1 MPLRRGSRRA
11 AICGIV
17 PVGVPMQPTGQGE
30 QQPLYR
36 YAFGNVEFDEAR
48 GELRVD
54 GRLLELEQRPLQVLA
69 CLLHR
74 ADEVVPREELFAT
87 VWGGRPTVDNVLANA
102 VAKLRKALGPDGHE
116 RIVNLP
122 RVGYRLRGP
131 VERTV
136 AGRRLHG
143 VLDLVAGQG
152 VPGREHFRL
161 RERLLS
167 AHGNEVWLARHDK
180 TGEQRVYKFSG
191 DGECLAALKREATIH
206 RLLHESLDG
215 RDDFVRVIDWNFAT
229 APFYLECEYGGED
242 LARWAAGS
250 PGLAGLDLPRRLHL
264 FLQIADAIAA
274 AHEIGVLHKDIK
286 PANVLMRPAGDGW
299 RPQVADFG
307 SSRLLEP
314 WRLRELGITALG
326 MTLTQAGDSS
336 ATPLYLAPELLAG
349 EQPTVQSDVYALG
362 LMLYQLVVGDLRR
375 PLAPGWEADVDDELL
390 REDIAAATDGTPV
403 RRLGSVAELCTRLR
417 RRAERQV
424 ERSRLREAEARALHA
439 EQRLQRSRARR
450 PWIAAAVL
458 LLLVGLATS
467 LWQAERIRVARDEA
481 QRQAALATAAN
492 QFLNEDLLGAGIGGD
507 SPAWYESN
515 PRLGDILDAAALRV
529 DQRFGKAPLLAA
541 GLHQTLGRAY
551 RSTGNYHKAL
561 DHLLAASGLL
571 RRKLG
576 PTDERSLLAEYEL
589 VVMQAHMSQFKE
601 ATVRL
606 DEADAAAGV
615 RRQAVSEVSLRSH
628 LARGDL
634 AYQQLQ
640 VQVALDNYHAALT
653 MQKILHPD
661 DALMSAHLLLGI
673 AGCQLRLDRAGE
685 AERIA
690 REVLGGPAYTR
701 QRVGRAVLA
710 LAHSRLG
717 DALRAQGR
725 YAEAIEATQQARSDY
740 EATQGP
746 SGQGTI
752 TALSSLGYLYSLSG
766 DEARA
771 LVVQRDVYRRALAR
785 WGARHQYTLVE
796 QLNLGSQEQEAGDLH
811 AALADLRAA
820 EDGLVAV
827 SGERSPT
834 VQAARVARADV
845 LSQLGRQAEALA
857 LIEHVDPAAYQA
869 STADPGRAAVLG
881 ALHAQILL
889 RMGRRADGTARMQQA
904 LRDMSAAGVPEEEIA
919 RYRKDLPGNAVAAQ

>member
-1 MPLRRGSRRA
+1 
-11 AICGIV
+11 
-17 PVGVPMQPTGQGE
+17 
-30 QQPLYR
+30 
-36 YAFGNVEFDEAR
+36 
-48 GELRVD
+48 
-54 GRLLELEQRPLQVLA
+54 
-69 CLLHR
+69 
-74 ADEVVPREELFAT
+74 
-87 VWGGRPTVDNVLANA
+87 
-102 VAKLRKALGPDGHE
+102 
-116 RIVNLP
+116 
-122 RVGYRLRGP
+122 
-131 VERTV
+131 
-136 AGRRLHG
+136 
-143 VLDLVAGQG
+143 
-152 VPGREHFRL
+152 
-161 RERLLS
+161 
-167 AHGNEVWLARHDK
+167 
-180 TGEQRVYKFSG
+180 
-191 DGECLAALKREATIH
+191 
-206 RLLHESLDG
+206 
-215 RDDFVRVIDWNFAT
+215 
-229 APFYLECEYGGED
+229 
-242 LARWAAGS
+242 
-250 PGLAGLDLPRRLHL
+250 
-264 FLQIADAIAA
+264 
-274 AHEIGVLHKDIK
+274 
-286 PANVLMRPAGDGW
+286 
-299 RPQVADFG
+299 
-307 SSRLLEP
+307 
-314 WRLRELGITALG
+314 
-326 MTLTQAGDSS
+326 
-336 ATPLYLAPELLAG
+336 
-349 EQPTVQSDVYALG
+349 
-362 LMLYQLVVGDLRR
+362 
-375 PLAPGWEADVDDELL
+375 
-390 REDIAAATDGTPV
+390 
-403 RRLGSVAELCTRLR
+403 
-417 RRAERQV
+417 
-424 ERSRLREAEARALHA
+424 AEARAHRA

-450 PWIAAAVL
+450 PWIVAAAL

-467 LWQAERIRVARDEA
+467 LWQFQRARVARDEA
-481 QRQAALATAAN
+481 QRQAALATATN

-507 SPAWYESN
+507 SPAWYEKN
-515 PRLGDILDAAALRV
+515 PRLGDILDAAATRV

-541 GLHQTLGRAY
+541 DLHQTLGRAY
-551 RSTGNYHKAL
+551 RSTGDYRKAL
-561 DHLLAASGLL
+561 DQLLAAAGLL
-571 RRKLG
+571 RHKLG
-576 PTDERSLLAEYEL
+576 RADERSLLAEYEL
-589 VVMQAHMSQFKE
+589 VVMQAHMSQFKQ
-601 ATVRL
+601 ATTRL

-640 VQVALDNYHAALT
+640 VQVALDNYRAALT

-690 REVLGGPAYTR
+690 REVLGGPAYTQ

-725 YAEAIEATQQARSDY
+725 HAEAIAATQRALADY

-766 DEARA
+766 DDARA

-796 QLNLGSQEQEAGDLH
+796 QLNLGSQEQEAGDLP

-869 STADPGRAAVLG
+869 STADPGRASVLG

-889 RMGRRADGTARMQQA
+889 RMGRRAEGTARMQQA
-904 LRDMSAAGVPEEEIA
+904 LREMSAAGVAEEEIA
-919 RYRKDLPGNAVAAQ
+919 RYRKDLPENAVAAQ